1 VPIPDRGAPACA
13 ARDDGLDAPHSPA
26 NFSEGAG
33 GIAFGR
39 GVAVGW
45 GGGASDNRVFYTVVP
60 DRHAACIRR
69 LSWCGRL
76 RQAPALSGSKRRAG
90 HNRKLGA

>member
-1 VPIPDRGAPACA
+1 MALAAAGALRLSKAE
-13 ARDDGLDAPHSPA
+13 LT
-26 NFSEGAG
+26 
-33 GIAFGR
+33 
-39 GVAVGW
+39 
-45 GGGASDNRVFYTVVP
+45 DNRVFYTVVP

-76 RQAPALSGSKRRAG
+76 RQAPALSGGKRRAG